1 MKPILYFTLFLAL
14 LSYRSLHAQ
23 TNETMLHDGLTREYI
38 LYVPTTYQVGQSVP
52 LVFVLHGFTQSAQTI
67 MDVTEFNAV
76 SESNNFIVA
85 YPNGVG
91 NAWNTHS
98 GFPGGSSADDIGF
111 IDALAD
117 SLSAEFGIDT
127 TRVYS
132 CGFSAGGF
140 LSHRLAC
147 ESPRCFAAIASVS
160 GTMSNNASDDC
171 APQHSTPV
179 MQIHGTSDIIVSY
192 NGSIFSG
199 IGVSDVITQWSG
211 LLNCPT
217 TPVITALPD
226 IDTGDGSTVEK
237 QVYTPC
243 DGSSEVVL
251 LKVNGGGH
259 QWPGSS
265 AVLGGI
271 GNTNQDIDASQEI
284 WSFFQNFSCGQ
295 LATSLTAPSALSLQA
310 WPNPC
315 AGLLQIQ
322 GLNISTS
329 YELLDATGRSV
340 RSGSFTARTA
350 AIDMGALDTG
360 SYVIR
365 LLDGSGR
372 FFRVVKD

>member
-1 MKPILYFTLFLAL
+1 MRPTLYTTLFLAL
-14 LSYRSLHAQ
+14 FTCKNVHAQ
-23 TNETMLHDGLTREYI
+23 TNETLQHNGLTRDYI
-38 LYVPTTYQVGQSVP
+38 LYVPTTYQVGQSLP

-76 SESNNFIVA
+76 AESNNFIVA

-91 NAWNTHS
+91 NACNTNS
-98 GFPGGSSADDIGF
+98 GFPGGSSADDIGY
-111 IDALAD
+111 IDVLAD
-117 SLSAEFGIDT
+117 SLTAEFGIDT
-127 TRVYS
+127 TRIYS

-199 IGVSDVITQWSG
+199 IGVNDVITQWTG

-217 TPVITALPD
+217 TPVTTALPD

-284 WSFFQNFSCGQ
+284 WNFFQSFSCGQ
-295 LATSLTAPSALSLQA
+295 LATSVTAPSAPSVQA

-315 AGLLQIQ
+315 TGLLHIE
-322 GLNISTS
+322 GLVTSTP

-340 RSGSFTARTA
+340 RSGSIASRTA
-350 AIDMGALDTG
+350 SLDMGSLDTG
-360 SYVIR
+360 SYVLR
-365 LLDGSGR
+365 LLDGTGR
-372 FFRVVKD
+372 FIRLVKD

>member
-1 MKPILYFTLFLAL
+1 MRSSLHHTLFLAL
-14 LSYRSLHAQ
+14 LACQNLQGQ
-23 TNETMLHDGLTREYI
+23 TNGTLQHDGLTRDYI
-38 LYVPTTYQVGQSVP
+38 LYVPTTYQVGQSLP

-67 MDVTEFNAV
+67 MEVTEFNSVA
-76 SESNNFIVA
+76 ESNNFIVA

-91 NAWNTHS
+91 NAWNTNS
-98 GFPGGSSADDIGF
+98 GFPGGSSANDVGF

-117 SLSAEFGIDT
+117 SLYAAFGIDT

-160 GTMSNNASDDC
+160 GTMSSNASDDC
-171 APQHSTPV
+171 APQHSTPI

-199 IGVSDVITQWSG
+199 IGVNDVITQWTG

-217 TPVITALPD
+217 TPVTTTLPD

-237 QVYTPC
+237 QVYTSC

-284 WSFFQNFSCGQ
+284 WNFFENFSCGT
-295 LATSLTAPSALSLQA
+295 LATSVTAPNAPSVQA

-315 AGLLQIQ
+315 TGLLHIE
-322 GLNISTS
+322 GLVTPTP
-329 YELLDATGRSV
+329 YELLDATGRAV
-340 RSGSFTARTA
+340 RSGSVASRTA
-350 AIDMGALDTG
+350 SLDMGSVDTG
-360 SYVIR
+360 SYVLR

-372 FFRVVKD
+372 FIRVVKN